1 MDALGWDRARFRGKQ
16 LLQHIWGLLMR
27 FISRIFVALLV
38 LAALPPHMIVPA
50 LFVTA
55 YANPYA
61 YDLLSGA
68 DPLITSYADAGIVPA
83 ALLAVSCILLLVT
96 FFQTLLHRGQPALLV
111 FLAAILDAASL
122 YAANT
127 LGYTKLGIGPLQITA
142 LGTAIVVLWLLVR
155 AVQPKK

>member
-1 MDALGWDRARFRGKQ
+1 
-16 LLQHIWGLLMR
+16 MR
-27 FISRIFVALLV
+27 FIGRIFVALLV

-50 LFVTA
+50 LFVAA

-83 ALLAVSCILLLVT
+83 ALLAASCILLLVT

-111 FLAAILDAASL
+111 FLAAIFDAASL

-127 LGYTKLGIGPLQITA
+127 LGYTKLGLSWLQVVG
-142 LGTAIVVLWLLVR
+142 LGVGIMVLWLLVR
-155 AVQPKK
+155 FHQPKHR